1 MSGGET
7 LMFDHDRNVFTS
19 SLQKNGLGPI
29 SLLGGLH
36 GLFVLVV
43 GIFFTLMLFFG
54 KPVETTSET

>member
-1 MSGGET
+1 
-7 LMFDHDRNVFTS
+7 MFDHDRNVFTS